1 MRIFESSISCKSKN
15 KGILVVR
22 TLVDVSDNNPM
33 LTRVVSLSTEPQTLG
48 VETVVAVAQPIK
60 EVTTLKTTQSYLE
73 DPSPESPPT
82 SETEPGNQLPEPLH
96 ELWTRNREHVNEE
109 ENSQVAALLLKY
121 QHVFLLSDSDLDK
134 TKLVEHEINTGDA
147 LPVRQH
153 PRHTSPWRQTEIKQQ
168 LSDLLERGVIEESS
182 SPWASPVVLV
192 TKKDG
197 TKRFCVD
204 YR

>member
-1 MRIFESSISCKSKN
+1 
-15 KGILVVR
+15 
-22 TLVDVSDNNPM
+22 M
-33 LTRVVSLSTEPQTLG
+33 LTRVVSLSTEPQTLC

-60 EVTTLKTTQSYLE
+60 EATSLKTTQSYLE
-73 DPSPESPPT
+73 EPSPESPPT

-96 ELWTRNREHVNEE
+96 ELWTRNREHVNHEE
-109 ENSQVAALLLKY
+109 SSQVAALLLKY

-134 TKLVEHEINTGDA
+134 TKQVEPKINTGDA

-182 SPWASPVVLV
+182 SPRASPVVLV

-197 TKRFCVD
+197 TKRPCVD